1 MTWAKDNGAT
11 RVVLVGQ
18 SMGGAVVAAFLEKS
32 SRSQDITAV
41 VLDAPMLSLDDVVT
55 YGARA
60 ALPGGLAVPTPV
72 IKAAEQIAT
81 WRYGVDWAATDYL
94 DDTSWV
100 QAPTLVVQGGQD
112 PKVPVSIANDL
123 KAAQPDLVTVQV
135 FPTAQHAESWNAD
148 RDGYTDV
155 VRGLLEE
162 ARTS

>member
-1 MTWAKDNGAT
+1 M
-11 RVVLVGQ
+11 R
-18 SMGGAVVAAFLEKS
+18 
-32 SRSQDITAV
+32 
-41 VLDAPMLSLDDVVT
+41 
-55 YGARA
+55 
-60 ALPGGLAVPTPV
+60 LAGPTPV

-155 VRGLLEE
+155 VRGFLEE